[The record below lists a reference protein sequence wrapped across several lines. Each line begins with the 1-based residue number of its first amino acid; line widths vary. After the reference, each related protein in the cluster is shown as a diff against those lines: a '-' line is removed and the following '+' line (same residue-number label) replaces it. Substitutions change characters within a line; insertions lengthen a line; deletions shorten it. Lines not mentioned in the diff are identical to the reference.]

1 MNKTLIFH
9 ENSHIDLN
17 ASFAPGTYISLQLE
31 KESDEKLKWAF
42 VECESKEKLNLLLHD
57 CNGYIDE
64 KNLKVLFENDDL
76 IYNESYEDNIL
87 SFCLPINRSNEPK
100 EDIQDYKYYIVL
112 FAYSSEKTMP
122 NLEDHYIIIDMSF
135 RVGVG
140 DDEDVEESKLRNDFN
155 SDIIQTNC
163 IFSVFEAVEF
173 LKACQSFKEKAKETN
188 NYEFFKNYPQLA
200 GKIAYIYYRFD
211 LANEKFI
218 KSVSDGDKYLKERE
232 KFVKKFIDVY
242 SDEKFFIIP
251 SYKAKFSEFSNK
263 SDEEKIMFFQE
274 FLEDLV
280 KAFDIEPPIPTIYKE
295 FKQYNNGSY
304 NSVGKKALYLNLKN
318 KEEQILS
325 TFFHKFRH
333 FYIDKNNSKE
343 IKNQHTE
350 SIFKLIYSNEY
361 FKFENVVMFWAYDK
375 KCIISNNYT
384 DCVGVKP
391 YKYSIFSD
399 KPAIYWF
406 SPSERDARIS
416 TFYFEK
422 YRG

>member
-1 MNKTLIFH
+1 
-9 ENSHIDLN
+9 
-17 ASFAPGTYISLQLE
+17 
-31 KESDEKLKWAF
+31 
-42 VECESKEKLNLLLHD
+42 
-57 CNGYIDE
+57 
-64 KNLKVLFENDDL
+64 
-76 IYNESYEDNIL
+76 
-87 SFCLPINRSNEPK
+87 
-100 EDIQDYKYYIVL
+100 
-112 FAYSSEKTMP
+112 MP
-122 NLEDHYIIIDMSF
+122 SLEDFHIVIDMSF

-140 DDEDVEESKLRNDFN
+140 RDEDVKESKLRNDFN

-325 TFFHKFRH
+325 TFFHEFRH

-350 SIFKLIYSNEY
+350 SIFKLIYSNGY

-384 DCVGVKP
+384 DYVGVKP

>member
-17 ASFAPGTYISLQLE
+17 ASFAPGTYIELQLE
-31 KESDEKLKWAF
+31 KESDKTLNWSY
-42 VECESKEKLNLLLHD
+42 VECNSEKKMRYLLD
-57 CNGYIDE
+57 AECRSIEAKD
-64 KNLKVLFENDDL
+64 LKF
-76 IYNESYEDNIL
+76 IASFKGNICG
-87 SFCLPINRSNEPK
+87 FHLPISRDNEPIK
-100 EDIQDYKYYIVL
+100 DIKDCKYYIIV
-112 FAYSSEKTMP
+112 FAYDEKKAIP
-122 NLEDHYIIIDMSF
+122 SLEDFHIVIDMSF

-140 DDEDVEESKLRNDFN
+140 RDEDVKESKPRNDFN

-163 IFSVFEAVEF
+163 IFSVLEAVEF

-318 KEEQILS
+318 KKEQILS
-325 TFFHKFRH
+325 TFFHEFRH

-343 IKNQHTE
+343 IKNKHTE

-406 SPSERDARIS
+406 SPS
-416 TFYFEK
+416 
-422 YRG
+422 

>member
-17 ASFAPGTYISLQLE
+17 ASFAPGTYIELQLE
-31 KESDEKLKWAF
+31 KESDKTLNWSY
-42 VECESKEKLNLLLHD
+42 VECNSEKKMRSLLDVD
-57 CNGYIDE
+57 CRSIEAKD
-64 KNLKVLFENDDL
+64 LKF
-76 IYNESYEDNIL
+76 IASFKGNICG
-87 SFCLPINRSNEPK
+87 FHLPISRDNEPIK
-100 EDIQDYKYYIVL
+100 DIKDYKYYIIV
-112 FAYSSEKTMP
+112 FAYDEKKAIP
-122 NLEDHYIIIDMSF
+122 SLEDFHIVIDMSF

-140 DDEDVEESKLRNDFN
+140 RDEDVKESKLRNDFN

-163 IFSVFEAVEF
+163 IFSVLEAVEF

-295 FKQYNNGSY
+295 FKQYNNRSY

-318 KEEQILS
+318 KKEQILS
-325 TFFHKFRH
+325 TFFHEFRH

-350 SIFKLIYSNEY
+350 SIFKLIYSNGY

>member
-17 ASFAPGTYISLQLE
+17 ASFAPGTYIELQLE
-31 KESDEKLKWAF
+31 KESDKTLNWSY
-42 VECESKEKLNLLLHD
+42 VECNSEKKMRSLLDVD
-57 CNGYIDE
+57 CRSIEAKD
-64 KNLKVLFENDDL
+64 LKF
-76 IYNESYEDNIL
+76 IASFKGNICG
-87 SFCLPINRSNEPK
+87 FHLPISRDNEPIK
-100 EDIQDYKYYIVL
+100 DIKDIKDYKYYIIV
-112 FAYSSEKTMP
+112 FAYDEKKAIP
-122 NLEDHYIIIDMSF
+122 SLEDFHIVIDMSF

-318 KEEQILS
+318 KKEQILS
-325 TFFHKFRH
+325 TFFHEFRH

-350 SIFKLIYSNEY
+350 SIFKLIYSNGY

>member
-17 ASFAPGTYISLQLE
+17 ASFAPGTYIELQLE
-31 KESDEKLKWAF
+31 KESDKKLKWAF

-112 FAYSSEKTMP
+112 FAYSSEKTIP
-122 NLEDHYIIIDMSF
+122 SLEDFHIVIDMSF

-140 DDEDVEESKLRNDFN
+140 RDEDVKESKLRNDFN

-163 IFSVFEAVEF
+163 IFSVLEAVEF

-325 TFFHKFRH
+325 TFFHEFRH

-350 SIFKLIYSNEY
+350 SIFKLIYSNGY
-361 FKFENVVMFWAYDK
+361 
-375 KCIISNNYT
+375 
-384 DCVGVKP
+384 
-391 YKYSIFSD
+391 
-399 KPAIYWF
+399 
-406 SPSERDARIS
+406 
-416 TFYFEK
+416 
-422 YRG
+422 

>member
-17 ASFAPGTYISLQLE
+17 ASFAPGTYIELQLE
-31 KESDEKLKWAF
+31 KESDKTLNWSY
-42 VECESKEKLNLLLHD
+42 VECNSEKKMRYLLD
-57 CNGYIDE
+57 AECRSIEAKD
-64 KNLKVLFENDDL
+64 LKF
-76 IYNESYEDNIL
+76 IASFKGNICG
-87 SFCLPINRSNEPK
+87 FHLPISRDNEPIK
-100 EDIQDYKYYIVL
+100 DIKDYKYYIIV
-112 FAYSSEKTMP
+112 FAYDEKKAIP
-122 NLEDHYIIIDMSF
+122 SLEDFHIVIDMSF

-140 DDEDVEESKLRNDFN
+140 RDEDVKESKPRNDFN

-163 IFSVFEAVEF
+163 IFSVLEAVEF

-295 FKQYNNGSY
+295 
-304 NSVGKKALYLNLKN
+304 
-318 KEEQILS
+318 
-325 TFFHKFRH
+325 
-333 FYIDKNNSKE
+333 
-343 IKNQHTE
+343 
-350 SIFKLIYSNEY
+350 
-361 FKFENVVMFWAYDK
+361 
-375 KCIISNNYT
+375 
-384 DCVGVKP
+384 
-391 YKYSIFSD
+391 
-399 KPAIYWF
+399 
-406 SPSERDARIS
+406 
-416 TFYFEK
+416 
-422 YRG
+422 